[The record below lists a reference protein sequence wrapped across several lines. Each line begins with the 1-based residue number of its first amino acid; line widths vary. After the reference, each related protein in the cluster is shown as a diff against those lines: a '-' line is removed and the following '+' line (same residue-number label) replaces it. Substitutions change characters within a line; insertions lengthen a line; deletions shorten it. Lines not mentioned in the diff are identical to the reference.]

1 MAKNGYGL
9 KLNIA
14 VGNQFNRLVN
24 TRVARESE
32 FIRRAVGY
40 AAYKGAEA
48 MRDKVLNSPTGTS
61 WHEAINKER
70 GNQSLSARY
79 ETGTMFESIAR
90 TRGKIIANKD
100 RRRRSSAVA
109 SFGWPL
115 DSSGIIKDAPTSPT
129 SKGKKM
135 PDGPGWRS
143 DPKYFMMQEY
153 GFNNEGDMVPGM
165 FSQRAGVKA
174 AKEALD
180 AIFDKR
186 GYK

>member
-9 KLNIA
+9 KLNIS
-14 VGNQFNRLVN
+14 VGNELNRLVN
-24 TRVARESE
+24 ARVAKESE

-48 MRDKVLNSPTGTS
+48 MRDKVLNSPTGTR
-61 WHEAINKER
+61 WHEAINKQR
-70 GNQSLSARY
+70 GNPTLTARY

-90 TRGKIIANKD
+90 TYAKIVANQD
-100 RRRRSSAVA
+100 RRKRSSAVA

-115 DSSGIIKDAPTSPT
+115 DSSGIIKDAPMSPT
-129 SKGKKM
+129 TKGTRM

-165 FSQRAGVKA
+165 FSQREGVKA
-174 AKEALD
+174 AKDALD
-180 AIFDKR
+180 QMFVKR

>member
-1 MAKNGYGL
+1 MAKKAYGL

-14 VGNQFNRLVN
+14 VGNELNRLVN
-24 TRVARESE
+24 VRVAKESE

-40 AAYKGAEA
+40 AAYKGADA
-48 MRDKVLNSPTGTS
+48 MRDKVLNSPTGTK
-61 WHEAINKER
+61 WHRAINEQR
-70 GNQSLSARY
+70 GNPTAARY

-90 TRGKIIANKD
+90 TYGKIIPNQD
-100 RRRRSSAVA
+100 RRKRSAAVA
-109 SFGWPL
+109 SFGWPV
-115 DSSGIIKDAPTSPT
+115 DSSDTIKDAPMSPT
-129 SKGKKM
+129 TKGTRM

-165 FSQRAGVKA
+165 FSQRAGVEA
-174 AKEALD
+174 AKLALNE
-180 AIFDKR
+180 IFAKR

>member
-1 MAKNGYGL
+1 MAKNGFGL

-14 VGNQFNRLVN
+14 VGNEFNRLIN
-24 TRVARESE
+24 ARVARESE

-48 MRDKVLNSPTGTS
+48 MRDKVLNSPTGTN
-61 WHEAINKER
+61 WHKAISRER
-70 GNQSLSARY
+70 GKPDARY
-79 ETGTMFESIAR
+79 ETGTMFESIGR
-90 TRGKIIANKD
+90 TYGKIIANQD
-100 RRRRSSAVA
+100 RRKQSSAIA

-115 DSSGIIKDAPTSPT
+115 DNSGIIKDAPMSPLT
-129 SKGKKM
+129 KGKQM

-165 FSQRAGVKA
+165 FSQRAGVEA
-174 AKEALD
+174 AKLALD
-180 AIFDKR
+180 QIFAKR

>member
-1 MAKNGYGL
+1 MAKKSYAL
-9 KLNIA
+9 PISIA
-14 VGNQFNRLVN
+14 VGNELNRLVN
-24 TRVARESE
+24 ARVKRESE
-32 FIRRAVGY
+32 FVRRAVGY
-40 AAYKGAEA
+40 AAYKGAQA

-61 WHEAINKER
+61 WHEAINKQR

-79 ETGTMFESIAR
+79 ETGTMFESIGR
-90 TRGKIIANKD
+90 TYGKIIANPD
-100 RRRRSSAVA
+100 RRKRSNAVA

-115 DSSGIIKDAPTSPT
+115 DSSGIIKDAPINPT
-129 SKGKKM
+129 SKGKRM

-165 FSQRAGVKA
+165 FSQRSGVAA
-174 AKEALD
+174 AKLALD
-180 AIFDKR
+180 EIFAKR